1 MLLQYKCATQ
11 RKANIVQKLGTKKS
25 LPFSILQI
33 LCFVHLAINFIVMQK
48 LPFRTLAVLLFFIV
62 TSLKSFS
69 QHLDS
74 LFENPAIQEINRMPM
89 RANYFPYENADLAKA
104 GDTAHSSR
112 YLSLNGMWR
121 FHWVNKPELLAK
133 DFYAVNYDDKSWVDF
148 PVPANWEFK
157 GYGIPI
163 YTNIPYEFAPK
174 NPNPPDIPDENDQP
188 TAGYRKTFTLPVA
201 WKGMKVYL
209 HLGAVK
215 SAFRLY
221 VNGKEVGL
229 GKDSKLESEFDL
241 TNYLTEG
248 NNLIA
253 LEVRRWTDAS
263 FLECQDFWRLSGI
276 TRDCYLYA
284 RPQVHFYD
292 FFAKPSLIN
301 NFKDGNLDLEI
312 QAWNESAEQ
321 HGNYKIKLQLFDNN
335 GNTIIDT
342 VQKTYG
348 LKRSNGSKTELHF
361 HNSFA
366 DAKQWTAEIP
376 NLYKLQLT
384 LLTDKDEVV
393 EVISKKI
400 GFRNIEIKNAQLLV
414 NGKPVYIKGVN
425 RHETDPYTNQVVS
438 HERMLQDITEMK
450 KMNINAVRDCH
461 YPDDAYWYDLCNE
474 YGLYMIDEAN
484 IETHG
489 MGYNI
494 ESTLANNP
502 IWEYAHLLRMKRM
515 VLRDKNNP
523 CIIMWS
529 MGNEAGN
536 GNNFYEGYHLIKGM
550 DPSRPIHYE
559 RAELDWNT
567 DVFCPMYPDPSYLV
581 KYAKSNPDRPLI
593 MCEYA
598 HAMGNTDGNF
608 KDYWD
613 IIESYPSLQG
623 GFIWDWV
630 DQGMELI
637 KNGKKVWG
645 YGGDWGPP
653 GTPSDNNF
661 LCNGLVAPD
670 RVWNPHAYEVRK
682 VYQNI
687 KFKLVNAKEG
697 KLEVKNGYFFKDLS
711 NYKLE
716 FELYENGVSIGGGEY
731 VDFNTQPGKSE
742 LIDIKEKFNGRSTKL
757 LPLDKL
763 DPSKEYY
770 LRVKMQLVNDEGLLK
785 AGTELAWD
793 EFKLTDGSR
802 FNYAASKEKINIA
815 KDDAATLELKNKN
828 FSLVFDKQTGNIT
841 SYKAN
846 GKSIFAEGPQPNFW
860 RPPTDNDY
868 GANFQKQLIEW
879 KDAGTNAKLT
889 SINSTAQNAEG
900 WATVTVEKTLLN
912 GDATLTQQF
921 MIDGKGAI
929 KITNAFH
936 AEKGKHHMLMKFG
949 NHMQLPTDFVN
960 IQWYGRGPWENYQ
973 DRKAASFVGLY
984 SGAIKD
990 QYYPYIRPQESGN
1003 KTDVR
1008 WATLTRK
1015 DGSGIRIAATDTLLN
1030 IIALPYSP
1038 DQLFSGP
1045 EKQQMHS
1052 GELEPDKNI
1061 HLDVDLQQMGVGGI
1075 NSWGSWPLEQYR
1087 MPYKDYRYSYLIVPF
1102 KK

>member
-1 MLLQYKCATQ
+1 MLQLPI
-11 RKANIVQKLGTKKS
+11 RS
-25 LPFSILQI
+25 LL
-33 LCFVHLAINFIVMQK
+33 LAIFLIASAQI
-48 LPFRTLAVLLFFIV
+48 FA
-62 TSLKSFS
+62 

-89 RANYFPYENADLAKA
+89 RANYFPYENEDLAKA
-104 GDTAHSSR
+104 ADTPHSSR
-112 YLSLNGMWR
+112 YISLNGMWR
-121 FHWVNKPELLAK
+121 FHWVNRPELLAK
-133 DFYAVNYDDKSWVDF
+133 DFYATNFDDKNWVDF
-148 PVPANWEFK
+148 PVPSNWEFK

-188 TAGYRKTFTLPVA
+188 TAGYRKIFTVPVA

-229 GKDSKLESEFDL
+229 GKDSKLESEFDI
-241 TNYLTEG
+241 TNYVTEG

-253 LEVRRWTDAS
+253 MEVRRWTDGS
-263 FLECQDFWRLSGI
+263 FLECQDMWRLSGI
-276 TRDCYLYA
+276 TRSCYVYA
-284 RPQVHFYD
+284 RPTVHFYD

-301 NFKDGNLDLEI
+301 NYKDGNLDVEV
-312 QAWNESAEQ
+312 QAWNESDAQ
-321 HGNYKIKLQLFDNN
+321 HGNYKIQLQLFDDK
-335 GNTIIDT
+335 GNKIIDT
-342 VQKTYG
+342 VQTTYG

-361 HNSFA
+361 HNTFN
-366 DAKQWTAEIP
+366 DAKQWSAEIP
-376 NLYKLQLT
+376 NLYRLELT
-384 LLTDKDEVV
+384 LLTDKDEVL
-393 EVISKKI
+393 EVIYKKI

-425 RHETDPYTNQVVS
+425 RHESDPYTNQVVS
-438 HERMLQDITEMK
+438 QERMLQDITEMK

-461 YPDDAYWYDLCNE
+461 YPDDPYWYDLCNE

-484 IETHG
+484 IESHG

-494 ESTLANNP
+494 ERTLANNP
-502 IWEYAHLLRMKRM
+502 AWELAHLTRMKRM

-523 CIIMWS
+523 CIIIWS

-536 GNNFYEGYHLIKGM
+536 GNNFYQGYHLIRGM
-550 DPSRPIHYE
+550 DPSRPIQYE

-567 DVFCPMYPDPSYLV
+567 DIFCPMYPDPSYLE
-581 KYAKSNPDRPLI
+581 KYGSSNPTRPLI

-613 IIESYPSLQG
+613 IIQSYPSLQG

-630 DQGMELI
+630 DQGMYLV

-670 RVWNPHAYEVRK
+670 RVWNPQSYEVRK
-682 VYQNI
+682 IYQNI

-697 KLEVKNGYFFKDLS
+697 KLEVTNGYFFKDLS
-711 NYKLE
+711 NFSVTVTVFKDGKEVTKDSDIAL
-716 FELYENGVSIGGGEY
+716 NAKPGETETITAAY
-731 VDFNTQPGKSE
+731 TFGEDGS
-742 LIDIKEKFNGRSTKL
+742 
-757 LPLDKL
+757 
-763 DPSKEYY
+763 EYY
-770 LRVKMQLVNDEGLLK
+770 LQVAAFIHNDSLLK
-785 AGTELAWD
+785 DNTPLAWD
-793 EFKLTDGSR
+793 EFKLTNGNK

-815 KDDAATLELKNKN
+815 KDDATTLELKNKN

-846 GKSIFAEGPQPNFW
+846 GKEIFASGPQPDFW

-868 GANFQKQLIEW
+868 GASFQKNLIEW
-879 KDAGTNAKLT
+879 KAAGTNTKLVN
-889 SINSTAQNAEG
+889 INSAVQNAEG
-900 WATVTVEKTLLN
+900 WLTVTVEKSLLN
-912 GDATLTQQF
+912 DDATYTQQF

-929 KITNAFH
+929 KVSNSFH
-936 AEKGKHHMLMKFG
+936 AAKGKHNMLCKFG
-949 NHMQLPTDFVN
+949 NHMLLPTDFTTL
-960 IQWYGRGPWENYQ
+960 QWYGRGPWENYQ

-1008 WATLTRK
+1008 WAKLTRK
-1015 DGSGIRIAATDTLLN
+1015 DGSGILIASTDTLLN
-1030 IIALPYSP
+1030 INALPYSP
-1038 DQLFSGP
+1038 DQLYSGP

-1052 GELEPDKNI
+1052 GELEPDRNV
-1061 HLDVDLQQMGVGGI
+1061 HLNVDLQQMGVGGI
-1075 NSWGSWPLEQYR
+1075 NSWGAWPLEKYR
-1087 MPYKDYRYSYLIVPF
+1087 MAYQDYSYSYLIIPV